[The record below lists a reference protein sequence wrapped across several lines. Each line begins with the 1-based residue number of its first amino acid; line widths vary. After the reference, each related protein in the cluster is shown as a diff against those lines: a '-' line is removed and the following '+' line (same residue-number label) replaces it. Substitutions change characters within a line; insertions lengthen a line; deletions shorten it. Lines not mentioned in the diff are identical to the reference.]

1 LPGTYKAWL
10 SDSTQSPASR
20 FVQSPGSYRRVDGV
34 TVADNWADLTDGTL
48 DAPITVTETGAV
60 FDDLGLRS
68 WTHTLANGTAG
79 GVLNQNCL
87 DWTSNDNGQNG
98 DEGQVA
104 ATSDN
109 WTDFASGTCNNDFH
123 LYCFQQS

>member
-1 LPGTYKAWL
+1 
-10 SDSTQSPASR
+10 
-20 FVQSPGSYRRVDGV
+20 V
-34 TVADNWADLTDGTL
+34 L
-48 DAPITVTETGAV
+48 DE
-60 FDDLGLRS
+60 
-68 WTHTLANGTAG
+68 H
-79 GVLNQNCL
+79 CL

-104 ATSDN
+104 ATNDN